1 VAARILDAGCW
12 HGRCTWKAAMK
23 ATNELAMD
31 GNENDFFERWFEQG
45 ELEVVPETP
54 VHVVGVNRRAGVG
67 VAIAAVSATALTL
80 VMLLAR
86 HV

>member
-1 VAARILDAGCW
+1 MR
-12 HGRCTWKAAMK
+12 T
-23 ATNELAMD
+23 TNELAVD

-45 ELEVVPETP
+45 ELEIVPETP
-54 VHVVGVNRRAGVG
+54 VHAVVKNRRAGVG
-67 VAIAAVSATALTL
+67 VVIAAVSATALTL